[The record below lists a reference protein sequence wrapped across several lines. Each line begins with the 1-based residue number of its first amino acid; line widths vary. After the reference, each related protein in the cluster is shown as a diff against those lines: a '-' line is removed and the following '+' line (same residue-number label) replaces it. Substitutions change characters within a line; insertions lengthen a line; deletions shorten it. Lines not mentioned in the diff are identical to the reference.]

1 MTKRKKTKR
10 TKTKRT
16 KKFAPPTLTITV
28 TVTQGE
34 AVWELNDRT
43 NDWLGSD
50 QAEAIDSINEWLSEH
65 GAKGLSEEQSSYK
78 QRSRPSYGKL
88 KQRIHFA
95 YT

>member
-1 MTKRKKTKR
+1 MTKR

-16 KKFAPPTLTITV
+16 KKFATLTITV

-43 NDWLGSD
+43 NDWLASD

-65 GAKGLSEEQSSYK
+65 GARGLSDE
-78 QRSRPSYGKL
+78 
-88 KQRIHFA
+88 
-95 YT
+95 

>member
-1 MTKRKKTKR
+1 MTKRTKTKR

-16 KKFAPPTLTITV
+16 KKFATLTITV

-43 NDWLGSD
+43 NDWLASD

-65 GAKGLSEEQSSYK
+65 GARGLSDE
-78 QRSRPSYGKL
+78 
-88 KQRIHFA
+88 
-95 YT
+95 

>member
-1 MTKRKKTKR
+1 MTRIKRTKIKG

-43 NDWLGSD
+43 NDWLASD
-50 QAEAIDSINEWLSEH
+50 QAEAIDSINEWLSDH
-65 GAKGLSEEQSSYK
+65 GAKGLSDE
-78 QRSRPSYGKL
+78 
-88 KQRIHFA
+88 
-95 YT
+95 